1 MEAVLR
7 AFGASFVSN
16 KGLGREVGVG
26 RHFYTQIRHHED
38 KFVDFAAAMEQSCCN
53 MYGRVFYY
61 TKSKRT
67 CDYSK
72 HKDEYW

>member
-7 AFGASFVSN
+7 AFVASFVSN

-38 KFVDFAAAMEQSCCN
+38 KFVDFAGAMEQSCCN
-53 MYGRVFYY
+53 VYCCMCY
-61 TKSKRT
+61 KSR
-67 CDYSK
+67 
-72 HKDEYW
+72 